1 MSTSSR
7 FQVKQNKNTLKT
19 NFVGFPDRPQIHMRL
34 ENVNKPNFNDY
45 KKLQSLTRSPQA
57 G

>member
-7 FQVKQNKNTLKT
+7 FQVKQNKNTLKA